1 MQCMFALL
9 FHQVMLQPTEES
21 SDRSKHK
28 FMVQSMCLEGDVPLD
43 ELDATVSLDN
53 QSKCSWSYFFFSV
66 FTDTVN

>member
-9 FHQVMLQPTEES
+9 FHQVMLQPTPTEES

-43 ELDATVSLDN
+43 ELDATVSLNN
-53 QSKCSWSYFFFSV
+53 QSKCW
-66 FTDTVN
+66 